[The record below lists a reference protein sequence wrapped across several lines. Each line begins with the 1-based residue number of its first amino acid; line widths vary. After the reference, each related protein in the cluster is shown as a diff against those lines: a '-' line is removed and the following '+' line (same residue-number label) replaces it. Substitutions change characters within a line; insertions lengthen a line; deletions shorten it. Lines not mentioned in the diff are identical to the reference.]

1 MKRELSPS
9 EHVSPPNPEPMI
21 DDTESGFAGW
31 VTKVYVVGSRSP
43 IFVAGRLLAVK
54 QVMEVA
60 ARNDELG
67 MVSLAR
73 VNKHGEKQGTIA
85 LMVEHIA
92 GLTEVAPDDEISD
105 ITIQD

>member
-31 VTKVYVVGSRSP
+31 ATKVYIVGSRSP
-43 IFVAGRLLAVK
+43 IFVAGTLTRVK
-54 QVMEVA
+54 QAMEVA
-60 ARNDELG
+60 AKNDELG
-67 MVSLAR
+67 MVALMR
-73 VNKHGEKQGTIA
+73 INRHGEKQETIV

-92 GLTEVAPDDEISD
+92 GLSEIKPDEEISD